1 MKLASI
7 YHISKKKIFGDS
19 DSIQKEE
26 ISLAALMGDNNSNSI
41 KSHDQHT

>member
-26 ISLAALMGDNNSNSI
+26 ISLAALMGETTILI